1 VVAAGEEAMEVVII
15 ILWVLKGMMGII
27 IIMGWKNI
35 TRKWFSKI
43 QGIHYF

>member
-27 IIMGWKNI
+27 ITMEWKNI
-35 TRKWFSKI
+35 TRKWCSKI
-43 QGIHYF
+43 QGTHCF